1 MGHTGAYII
10 NSFFTGSSPPM
21 LGIPLSAPGGDLS
34 KWFIPTYVGHTTP
47 WRSFCPARPVHPHLR
62 GAYPYKKS
70 ADFTAYGSSPH
81 TWGIPAVRAFM
92 APAFPVHPHIRGAY
106 GHRCRDGAHAQ
117 RFIPTYVGHTAGR
130 SDTCGGCTV
139 HPHIRGAYGF
149 LLLIFL
155 GGGGSSPHT
164 WGIPQSR
171 RLQPAPARF
180 IPTYVG
186 HTKSPAVLAHSKAV
200 HPHIRG
206 AYSYSPLCST
216 SAPGSS
222 PHTWGIHWTAVRKMA
237 GFSHF
242 SYDFTRKSYFVQG
255 LVFFG
260 VIGAEAFP
268 THRRGRSQCLP
279 GAHGGSV
286 RNL

>member
-1 MGHTGAYII
+1 METFQILSDQFSHFQHLFHRWLAIFCIISSYIFDL
-10 NSFFTGSSPPM
+10 SSSPHTW
-21 LGIPLSAPGGDLS
+21 GIRGRILSIVFL
-34 KWFIPTYVGHTTP
+34 
-47 WRSFCPARPVHPHLR
+47 PVHPHLCW
-62 GAYPYKKS
+62 AYPS
-70 ADFTAYGSSPH
+70 LHLAAISQNGSSPH

-130 SDTCGGCTV
+130 SDKCGGCTV
-139 HPHIRGAYGF
+139 HPHIRGAYASSSRF
-149 LLLIFL
+149 LCRSH
-155 GGGGSSPHT
+155 GSSPHT
-164 WGIPQSR
+164 WGIPSCPQWS
-171 RLQPAPARF
+171 
-180 IPTYVG
+180 
-186 HTKSPAVLAHSKAV
+186 SPCSAV

-206 AYSYSPLCST
+206 AYMGRPAKIYVKN
-216 SAPGSS
+216 GSS

>member
-70 ADFTAYGSSPH
+70 ADFTAYGSSPP

-130 SDTCGGCTV
+130 SDKCGGCTV
-139 HPHIRGAYGF
+139 HPHIRGAYHRARNGVA
-149 LLLIFL
+149 
-155 GGGGSSPHT
+155 HV
-164 WGIPQSR
+164 
-171 RLQPAPARF
+171 ARF

-186 HTKSPAVLAHSKAV
+186 HTSWGWWPPCKF
-200 HPHIRG
+200 
-206 AYSYSPLCST
+206 C
-216 SAPGSS
+216 GSS
-222 PHTWGIHWTAVRKMA
+222 PHTWGIRFTAAKQPLTAR
-237 GFSHF
+237 F
-242 SYDFTRKSYFVQG
+242 
-255 LVFFG
+255 
-260 VIGAEAFP
+260 IP
-268 THRRGRSQCLP
+268 TYVGHTTLYIK
-279 GAHGGSV
+279 A
-286 RNL
+286 